1 MSSLFSRIYTCWLPK
16 ILQTSLFV
24 LMAGLFLGAGCAAQ
38 KCHGRRRLVRGV
50 FYLLCSILLL
60 GIFVAGRWLSSPN
73 GLIVFFSLFTS
84 LYLIYWLDVIH
95 CFKHCFKTNELRG
108 RGKRLYLFSIMSA
121 SILVLIIINSAALT
135 GYRIYH
141 IPSVSMMP
149 TLIPGDYVLVDQ
161 WAYQEKS
168 PRKGDVIVFQHPY
181 NQRSYIKRI
190 AYLPSEEFMGKFL
203 AEDHFAVLGDNTDRS
218 EDSRFF
224 GGIKAESMVGKAC
237 CIVFSLHGQLGF
249 NTDRFL
255 GDVVLINRPSISV
268 ESHNSL

>member
-1 MSSLFSRIYTCWLPK
+1 MISFASRIYTCWLPK

-50 FYLLCSILLL
+50 FYLLCTILLL

-84 LYLIYWLDVIH
+84 LYLIYWLDVIR
-95 CFKHCFKTNELRG
+95 CFKSSERRV
-108 RGKRLYLFSIMSA
+108 RGKRFYLFLIMSA
-121 SILVLIIINSAALT
+121 SLLVLIISNSAALT

-141 IPSVSMMP
+141 IPSASMMP

-224 GGIKAESMVGKAC
+224 GGVKTESIVGKAC
-237 CIVFSLHGQLGF
+237 YIIFSLNTKLGL

-255 GDVVLINRPSISV
+255 GDVAIRNRPSISV
-268 ESHNSL
+268 GSHNSL